1 MRVTNEIVQNNMLF
15 YLTSTR
21 SDVYKQ
27 QELIASGKRVQ
38 VPSDDPTSYSIISRL
53 IDSQSTTEQYLSN
66 ASRLSSDLKIIDD
79 KLTKVTDILNR
90 MSELTTT
97 ASDNTNYLS
106 YPSFAEE
113 VNEMLE
119 EMLVIANTQSQ
130 GNYIFAGL
138 RSTVSPYVA
147 TRDAEGKITGITY
160 RGSSST
166 HQVEVGQD
174 VYVVGNTIGTD
185 LTGPQG
191 VFQSSQIDIFNDLIH
206 LRDRLLAGEN
216 LVSEEEFTADPLS
229 DQLTVSRNYVTG
241 QTVMLSTK
249 GTLPSSLNDYT
260 YYYVIRDDDT
270 HIRLATSLENAR
282 AGVAIDLTDAGTG
295 SQGITQTTLNDITA
309 DANHILTTSSR
320 IGAYE
325 ERVDFNTKFLNDY
338 LVQIAAQLEPE
349 QSVDIA
355 EAITELSAKKTAYEG
370 AIRATVIMSGS
381 SLLDYI

>member
-1 MRVTNEIVQNNMLF
+1 MRVTNEIVKNNMLF

-21 SDVYKQ
+21 ADVYKQ

-38 VPSDDPTSYSIISRL
+38 VPSDDPTSYSIITRL
-53 IDSQSTTEQYLSN
+53 IDAQSSTEQFLRN
-66 ASRLSSDLKIIDD
+66 ASRLKSDLQIIDD
-79 KLTKVTDILNR
+79 RLTKVTDILNR
-90 MSELTTT
+90 ISELVIT
-97 ASDNTNYLS
+97 ASDNVNYLS
-106 YPSFAEE
+106 YPAFAEE

-147 TRDAEGKITGITY
+147 TRDAEGRITSVTY
-160 RGSSST
+160 RGSTAT
-166 HQVEVGQD
+166 HQVEVGPG
-174 VYVVGNTIGTD
+174 VYVTGNTIGTD
-185 LTGPQG
+185 MSGPQG
-191 VFQSSQIDIFNDLIH
+191 VFQSSQVDIFNDLIH

-216 LVSEEEFTADPLS
+216 LVSEEEFTADAGT
-229 DQLTVSRNYVTG
+229 DQLTVSRNYTTG
-241 QTVMLSTK
+241 QTIMLSTK
-249 GTLPSSLNDYT
+249 GTLPSPLNDYT
-260 YYYVIRDDDT
+260 YYYVIRDDAT

-282 AGVAIDLTDAGTG
+282 AGIAIDLTDAGTG
-295 SQGITQTTLNDITA
+295 SHGITQTTLNDITR
-309 DANHILTTSSR
+309 DANHILSTASR

-338 LVQIAAQLEPE
+338 LVQIAGQLEPE

-355 EAITELSAKKTAYEG
+355 EAITALSAKKTAYEG